1 MRFCDPSDSG
11 KSTSYLIYAPIFGA
25 FSIPESDMTHDTHL
39 IESEIS
45 SEVVFK
51 GKLLEVRK
59 DAVLLPDGKESLRE
73 YIVHPGAVVI
83 LAFLDNGKLLFERQ
97 FRYPLRRVFLELP
110 AGKIDPGEA
119 ILDTARRELLEETGY
134 VASDWEYLGVMHPCI
149 GYSDERIEIF
159 AARGLHLAG
168 EKQLDHNEFL
178 DVLEVSPDEA
188 KAAVWNGQIT
198 DAKTVTA
205 LFWLDRP

>member
-1 MRFCDPSDSG
+1 MS
-11 KSTSYLIYAPIFGA
+11 
-25 FSIPESDMTHDTHL
+25 HDAHL

-45 SEVVFK
+45 SERVFK
-51 GKLLEVRK
+51 GVLLDVRK
-59 DAVLLPDGKESLRE
+59 DRVLLPNGQESIRE
-73 YIVHPGAVVI
+73 YITHPGAVVI
-83 LAFLDNGKLLFERQ
+83 LAFLPNGNLLFERQ

-119 ILDTARRELLEETGY
+119 IIDTARRELLEETGY
-134 VASDWEYLGVMHPCI
+134 TASDWEYLGVMHPCI

-159 AARGLHLAG
+159 EARGLHLAG

-178 DVLEVSPDEA
+178 DVLEVSPEEA
-188 KAAVWNGQIT
+188 RQAVWEGRIT